1 MIEDYITTTYPS
13 LPLTILRPVTFMEN
27 FKDQELNSFA
37 GKLVGTLITQVTIP
51 IQLIACIDL
60 GAFAALAFGDL
71 EKYNGQTI
79 SLAGD
84 ALTGKQ
90 ILDQYKEVVGKPM
103 PRTFS
108 FLAALSCLAV
118 KELRAM
124 FAVSWQ
130 QMRGVTPTY

>member
-1 MIEDYITTTYPS
+1 
-13 LPLTILRPVTFMEN
+13 MEN

-51 IQLIACIDL
+51 IQLIACTDL

-71 EKYNGQTI
+71 EKYNGQII

-90 ILDQYKEVVGKPM
+90 ILDQYKEVLGKPM

-124 FAVSWQ
+124 FAFFNKIGYTANID
-130 QMRGVTPTY
+130 GVRDQYPELMTFRKWLETEVKQPK